1 MVKELKKWPPVIVAF
16 MLLMLAGMAMMPTSA
31 LIPTPVLPIQP
42 VPPVPVPPV
51 YTESS
56 NGKTVSL
63 QAGTIF
69 YIKLPSNPSTGYEWK
84 LSVSSGLKILS
95 KKYIQSTAPKGVVGA
110 GGYELWEI
118 QTIKP
123 GANWVKACYSRPW
136 EKVAPIKTFLLNV
149 KVLPPVAT
157 PLAI

>member
-1 MVKELKKWPPVIVAF
+1 MIRPMIRWPSAIAAGFV
-16 MLLMLAGMAMMPTSA
+16 LLMLAGLAIIPSSA
-31 LIPTPVLPIQP
+31 LILTPVLPVSP
-42 VPPVPVPPV
+42 VPTPPV
-51 YTESS
+51 YTDGS

-63 QAGTIF
+63 PTGTVF
-69 YIKLPSNPSTGYEWK
+69 YVKLPSNPSTGYQWK
-84 LSVSSGLKILS
+84 LSVSSGLKVLN
-95 KKYIQSTAPKGVVGA
+95 KKYIQSTTSSGIVGA

-149 KVLPPVAT
+149 KVLPPRAT
-157 PLAI
+157 PLA

>member
-1 MVKELKKWPPVIVAF
+1 MIKVIVKWPTAVVAAL
-16 MLLMLAGMAMMPTSA
+16 MLLMLAGMAIMPSSA

-42 VPPVPVPPV
+42 APPIPAPPV
-51 YTESS
+51 YTDSS

-63 QAGTIF
+63 PAGTIF
-69 YIKLPSNPSTGYEWK
+69 YVKLSANPSTGYEWN
-84 LSVSSGLKILS
+84 LSVSSGLKVLS
-95 KKYIQSTAPKGVVGA
+95 QKYIPSPAPKGIVGA

-136 EKVAPIKTFLLNV
+136 EKQPPIKKFLLNV
-149 KVLPPVAT
+149 KVLPRLAT
-157 PLAI
+157 PMA